1 MPARGGRGDRTPHD
15 SSDDAGRSPVSAL
28 AGMKKAKAQEDFRGS
43 DENGDNDENND
54 DPSLV
59 WRA

>member
-1 MPARGGRGDRTPHD
+1 
-15 SSDDAGRSPVSAL
+15 
-28 AGMKKAKAQEDFRGS
+28 MKKAKAQEDFRGS

-59 WRA
+59 WRV